1 MMTYDGLETC
11 INKNNNRSLQE
22 ESGRSRGNECLTDSL
37 DDDAFSSCS
46 SSKDTSES
54 FSSKWLP
61 KKNGKHI
68 SNEWDYE
75 RSPKHFYSK
84 EERPVYTLCSSDVEA
99 MKEKFSK
106 LLLGGDLTGGR
117 KGVQTALAL
126 SNAISHL
133 ANSVFGELWKLEPLS
148 EDNKQRWR
156 REMDWLLSPCSHMI
170 ELVPSKLDDKN
181 GRSLESLKL
190 DVLFGQIMTPKPRA
204 DIHMNLPA
212 LRKLDS
218 MLIKLNFL
226 FLSPNLMKAQ
236 ETLDSMVNTEFWY
249 SEVGPRVEESRRWW
263 LPSPKVPKPGL
274 SSLVRKN
281 LLEKGNVVYQSFKA
295 AKSINE
301 EVLLEMP
308 VPTIIK
314 DSLPKSGK
322 TSLGDELFRMLASES
337 ASVDEIFVSL
347 RLRTEHSALET
358 VNRLEA
364 AIYAWKEKF
373 TEQRSSGKWS
383 LVRDSLSEITR
394 IEPLINKAERLN
406 GQIKSKY
413 SNLPHSFLDAT
424 KIQYGKDIGHA
435 ILEAYSRILASLA
448 FRILSRIREILQEDA
463 LSNPSSPATPSCFSG
478 SNDLFRTP
486 ERLLVSSRLRHSL
499 IHDINK
505 ADDGTRNSSD
515 FLNTDPR
522 GSSFSLI

>member
-1 MMTYDGLETC
+1 MTYDGLEAC
-11 INKNNNRSLQE
+11 FNNNQSLQE

-84 EERPVYTLCSSDVEA
+84 EERPGYTLCSSDVEA

-181 GRSLESLKL
+181 GRSLE
-190 DVLFGQIMTPKPRA
+190 
-204 DIHMNLPA
+204 
-212 LRKLDS
+212 
-218 MLIKLNFL
+218 
-226 FLSPNLMKAQ
+226 
-236 ETLDSMVNTEFWY
+236 
-249 SEVGPRVEESRRWW
+249 
-263 LPSPKVPKPGL
+263 
-274 SSLVRKN
+274 
-281 LLEKGNVVYQSFKA
+281 
-295 AKSINE
+295 
-301 EVLLEMP
+301 
-308 VPTIIK
+308 
-314 DSLPKSGK
+314 SGK

>member
-11 INKNNNRSLQE
+11 INNNQSIQE
-22 ESGRSRGNECLTDSL
+22 ESGTSHGDEFLTDSF
-37 DDDAFSSCS
+37 DYDAFSSCS

-61 KKNGKHI
+61 KKSCKHS

-75 RSPKHFYSK
+75 RTPKHFYSK
-84 EERPVYTLCSSDVEA
+84 EEKPGYTLCYSEVQA

-106 LLLGGDLTGGR
+106 LLLGEDVTGGC

-126 SNAISHL
+126 SNAITHL
-133 ANSVFGELWKLEPLS
+133 ATSVFGELWKLEPLS
-148 EDNKQRWR
+148 EENKQRWR
-156 REMDWLLSPCSHMI
+156 REMDWLLSPCNHMI
-170 ELVPSKLDDKN
+170 ELVPSKLDGKN
-181 GRSLESLKL
+181 GTSLE
-190 DVLFGQIMTPKPRA
+190 IMTPKPRA

-218 MLIKLNFL
+218 MLI
-226 FLSPNLMKAQ
+226 

-249 SEVGPRVEESRRWW
+249 SEVGRRPEGKNKMSRESRRWW

-274 SSLVRKN
+274 SSLGRKN
-281 LLEKGNVVYQSFKA
+281 LLEKGNVVYQIFKA

-314 DSLPKSGK
+314 DVSPKSVK
-322 TSLGDELFRMLASES
+322 TSLGDELFRMLSSES
-337 ASVDEIFVSL
+337 ASIDEIFVSL
-347 RLRTEHSALET
+347 RLRTEHAALET

-364 AIYAWKEKF
+364 STYAWKERI
-373 TEQRSSGKWS
+373 TEQENSGKSPVRASWS
-383 LVRDSLSEITR
+383 LGRDSLSEINR
-394 IEPLINKAERLN
+394 IESLINKAERLN
-406 GQIKSKY
+406 GQIKSKF
-413 SNLPHSFLDAT
+413 SNLPQSFLDAT
-424 KIQYGKDIGHA
+424 KIQYGKDIGYA

-448 FRILSRIREILQEDA
+448 FSILSRIREILQEDA
-463 LSNPSSPATPSCFSG
+463 LNNLNSHAAPSCFSG
-478 SNDLFRTP
+478 SSDIFRTQ

-505 ADDGTRNSSD
+505 ADDDTRNSLD
-515 FLNTDPR
+515 
-522 GSSFSLI
+522 

>member
-11 INKNNNRSLQE
+11 INKNNNLSLQE
-22 ESGRSRGNECLTDSL
+22 ESGRSRGDECLTDSL
-37 DDDAFSSCS
+37 GDDAFSSCS

-84 EERPVYTLCSSDVEA
+84 EERPGYTLCSSDVEA
-99 MKEKFSK
+99 MKENFSK

-126 SNAISHL
+126 SNSISHL

-156 REMDWLLSPCSHMI
+156 REMDWLLSPCNHMI

-181 GRSLESLKL
+181 GRSLE
-190 DVLFGQIMTPKPRA
+190 
-204 DIHMNLPA
+204 
-212 LRKLDS
+212 
-218 MLIKLNFL
+218 KLNFL
-226 FLSPNLMKAQ
+226 FLSPNLMKTQ
-236 ETLDSMVNTEFWY
+236 ETLDSMVSTEFWY
-249 SEVGPRVEESRRWW
+249 SEVGRRAESRRWW

-295 AKSINE
+295 AKSING

-322 TSLGDELFRMLASES
+322 TRLGDELFRMLASES

-347 RLRTEHSALET
+347 RLRTEHAALET
-358 VNRLEA
+358 VNRLES
-364 AIYAWKEKF
+364 AIYAWKEKIIEE
-373 TEQRSSGKWS
+373 TSIGKWS
-383 LVRDSLSEITR
+383 LVRDSLSEISR
-394 IEPLINKAERLN
+394 IESLINKAERLN

-413 SNLPHSFLDAT
+413 SNLPQTFLDAT

-463 LSNPSSPATPSCFSG
+463 LSKSGSPATPRCFSG
-478 SNDLFRTP
+478 SNDMFRTP

-505 ADDGTRNSSD
+505 ADDGTRKSRLS
-515 FLNTDPR
+515 TD
-522 GSSFSLI
+522 S

>member
-1 MMTYDGLETC
+1 MMTYDGLEAC
-11 INKNNNRSLQE
+11 FNNNQSLQE
-22 ESGRSRGNECLTDSL
+22 ESGRSRGDECLTDSL

-84 EERPVYTLCSSDVEA
+84 EERPGYTLCSSDVEA

-126 SNAISHL
+126 SNSISHL

-181 GRSLESLKL
+181 GRSLE
-190 DVLFGQIMTPKPRA
+190 IMTPKPRA

-218 MLIKLNFL
+218 MLI
-226 FLSPNLMKAQ
+226 

-249 SEVGPRVEESRRWW
+249 SEVGPRAEESRRWW

-301 EVLLEMP
+301 EVLLEMA

-337 ASVDEIFVSL
+337 ASVDEIFGSL
-347 RLRTEHSALET
+347 RLRTEHAALET

-383 LVRDSLSEITR
+383 LVRDSLSEISR

-463 LSNPSSPATPSCFSG
+463 LSNASSTATPSCFSG
-478 SNDLFRTP
+478 SNDMFRTP

-505 ADDGTRNSSD
+505 ADDGTRNS
-515 FLNTDPR
+515 LE
-522 GSSFSLI
+522 

>member
-11 INKNNNRSLQE
+11 INKNNNLSLQE
-22 ESGRSRGNECLTDSL
+22 ESGRSRGDECLTDSL
-37 DDDAFSSCS
+37 GDDAFSSCS

-84 EERPVYTLCSSDVEA
+84 EERPGYTLCSSDVEA

-126 SNAISHL
+126 SNSISHL

-156 REMDWLLSPCSHMI
+156 REMDWLLSPCNHMI

-181 GRSLESLKL
+181 GRSLEPEL

-218 MLIKLNFL
+218 MLIKLYL
-226 FLSPNLMKAQ
+226 FLSPNLMKTQ

-249 SEVGPRVEESRRWW
+249 SEVGRRAESRRWW

-295 AKSINE
+295 AKSING

-322 TSLGDELFRMLASES
+322 TRLGDELFRMLASES

-347 RLRTEHSALET
+347 RLRTEHAALET
-358 VNRLEA
+358 VNRLES
-364 AIYAWKEKF
+364 AIYAWKEKIIEE
-373 TEQRSSGKWS
+373 TSSGKWS
-383 LVRDSLSEITR
+383 LVRDSLSEISR
-394 IEPLINKAERLN
+394 IESLINKAERLN

-413 SNLPHSFLDAT
+413 SNLPQTFLDAT

-463 LSNPSSPATPSCFSG
+463 LSNSGSPATPRCFSG
-478 SNDLFRTP
+478 SNDMFRTP

-505 ADDGTRNSSD
+505 ADDGTRKSRLS
-515 FLNTDPR
+515 TD
-522 GSSFSLI
+522 S